1 MSDGGAPGA
10 DRPAW
15 PTAGGARRAVDLK
28 LVIAVL
34 IGLVS
39 ITGAVVAW
47 QSALAGEK
55 ATDKDRQAVAETVA
69 VSQSEA
75 NDEVIVQDARS
86 RFADH
91 AAALVTASALE
102 DEAERSTAAGDEQR
116 ARVAADEAAEQRA
129 TATRVLEGGTAPVLL
144 VDYIS
149 TDEASGRPALDESRL
164 RNDLRRIARAQAQ
177 VDPSQTVREANRL
190 RADSERL
197 DGWLIALVAAIVL
210 LTLAQVSRSTA
221 LRFGLAGLGTI
232 VWIASSAMIIG
243 GA

>member
-1 MSDGGAPGA
+1 MTEA
-10 DRPAW
+10 RPAW
-15 PTAGGARRAVDLK
+15 PTAAGARRAIDLK
-28 LVIAVL
+28 LVVAVL

-91 AAALVTASALE
+91 AAALITATALD
-102 DEAERSTAAGDEQR
+102 DEAERATTAGDGER
-116 ARVAADEAAEQRA
+116 ARVAAEEAAEQRV
-129 TATRVLEGGTAPVLL
+129 TARRVLEGGTAPVLL
-144 VDYIS
+144 ADYVS
-149 TDEASGRPALDESRL
+149 TDEDTGRPALDESGL
-164 RNDLRRIARAQAQ
+164 RDDLRQIAQAQAQ
-177 VDPSQTVREANRL
+177 VDPTQTVREANRL

-197 DGWLIALVAAIVL
+197 DRWLIALVSAIVL
-210 LTLAQVSRSTA
+210 LTLAQVSRAAA
-221 LRFGLAGLGTI
+221 LRFGLAGLGAA
-232 VWIASSAMIIG
+232 VWIASSVLIVSG
-243 GA
+243 N